1 MPETTHQKQST
12 LVFWLSLV
20 NLRIKATTFGN
31 KDNKY
36 KEKIKEYIF
45 YRKKKK
51 KRSSE
56 GPNTQAPGRNKLETV
71 QTLDIRNIMKNKTK
85 KRFQKNHWKTGKGT
99 RTTIQA
105 ERQYKHEE
113 DHRPK

>member
-1 MPETTHQKQST
+1 METRTINTRKR
-12 LVFWLSLV
+12 
-20 NLRIKATTFGN
+20 LRNISFI
-31 KDNKY
+31 
-36 KEKIKEYIF
+36 EK
-45 YRKKKK
+45 RKK